1 MRFFIIIS
9 FAIYSW
15 AHVLTVHVPAPDFN
29 ISDDTLVVEDAAYI
43 NAPGTPNVPGKT
55 VTIALPPGAIVEGVN
70 FAGTKME
77 IGSCEI
83 SPTLSPLPLT
93 DDANLLKEI
102 QESYELKKNKYYRS
116 DNIFPQDF
124 GAVLSKGGLRK
135 YTLVTVI
142 CYHFAYRPMSK
153 RLYYSPNISVEI
165 RYRMPNPGSERAQFW
180 QQLKDDITYDEI
192 AQEVI
197 YNWQNAQTWYKT
209 DSPKRANGYY
219 IIIPASL
226 QNTVDSLVAY
236 RQMQGYDVNVV
247 TKEYIES
254 NIPGIDLQQKIR
266 NYLRQNLPDIEYT
279 LLVGFISDIPW
290 RNLVPFNNDP
300 DSPYDDPNISPI
312 PSDLYYAELTD
323 HDTLSWNSDR
333 DEYYGEVYDSL
344 TQPNG
349 EDNPDYHADIHLG
362 RIPYSTD
369 YVIEDICAKMISF
382 DSNTDILY
390 KTASLL
396 PAAMYYFENENNGGS
411 FRLDGASFTE
421 ELFNDGILDSTNA
434 VTLYEQAGLR
444 PSIFSCTDSLTR
456 DNHIMY
462 WQNKGIMYECHHGS
476 YDCYARKIWAW
487 DDGDSIPENNE
498 MSWPLSLHRN
508 DVFLLDN
515 DHPATTFLRSCLCG
529 KPEVYCLGGHLLYR
543 GSSAVISSSRIAWLS
558 LADMDGIPYH
568 FFKRLMQDTTLSSG
582 IIGNAYDIARND
594 FMGISGFWII
604 IYHYNLFGDPALRQF
619 GRAIGTE
626 ELKEK
631 TIVASFG
638 IFPNPNSGQLT
649 INLSCTQKR
658 KIRLDAYDV
667 SGRFV
672 ESLYTGYVEGGSKNL
687 NTKLP
692 AGVYFFRLVNGNL
705 TTFEKVIIIK

>member
-1 MRFFIIIS
+1 MRLFILFFLTL
-9 FAIYSW
+9 YSW
-15 AHVLTVHVPAPDFN
+15 GHVLGVTVEAPEFRLV
-29 ISDDTLVVEDAAYI
+29 DDELVVEDGSYI
-43 NAPGTPNVPGKT
+43 NIPGAPNLPCKT

-70 FAGTKME
+70 FVGMKME
-77 IGSCEI
+77 IGSCAI
-83 SPTLSPLPLT
+83 SPTPSPLPLI
-93 DDANLLKEI
+93 DDENLLKKI
-102 QESYELKKNKYYRS
+102 QGSYELKRNKFYRS

-124 GAVLSKGGLRK
+124 GAILSKGGLRK

-142 CYHFAYRPMSK
+142 CYHFAYRPISK

-180 QQLKDDITYDEI
+180 QQLMDDISYDEI
-192 AQEVI
+192 AQEVV
-197 YNWQNAQTWYKT
+197 YNWQDAQIWYKT

-219 IIIPASL
+219 IIIPDSL
-226 QNTVDSLVAY
+226 KNAVDTLVAY
-236 RQMQGYDVNVV
+236 RQMQGYDVNVI

-290 RNLVPFNNDP
+290 RNMVPFNDDP

-323 HDTLSWNSDR
+323 HDSLSWNYDG
-333 DEYYGEVYDSL
+333 DTYFGEVYDSL

-349 EDNPDYHADIHLG
+349 DDNPDYHADIHLG

-369 YVIEDICAKMISF
+369 YVIEDICTKMIFF
-382 DSNTDILY
+382 DNNTDISY

-444 PSIFSCTDSLTR
+444 PSIYPCTDSLNR
-456 DNHIMY
+456 DNHITN

-529 KPEVYCLGGHLLYR
+529 KPEVYCLGGHLLHH

-558 LADMDGIPYH
+558 LVDIGGIPYH
-568 FFKRLMQDTTLSSG
+568 FFERLMQDTTLSHG

-594 FMGISGFWII
+594 FMNISGFWII
-604 IYHYNLFGDPALRQF
+604 VYHYNLFGDPALRQF
-619 GRAIGTE
+619 GRAIGIE
-626 ELKEK
+626 ESKEK
-631 TIVASFG
+631 TIAMSFR

-649 INLSCTQKR
+649 INLSCPQKS

-672 ESLYTGYVEGGSKNL
+672 ESLCTGYVEGGSKKL

-692 AGVYFFRLVNGNL
+692 AGVYFFRLVNGDL